1 VIIIIFRKWRR
12 FHNWYMHVVNGTL
25 HIKKA
30 TPNFKFIH
38 YNCRCFSLRP
48 SNQILVYKNEC
59 MNKTMQEQRYY
70 RPLNYKKFTT
80 SLKIG
85 TFSKFI
91 DGTID
96 TNFYKNNFAKCC
108 VLLLWNGFEEIYKIK
123 LIHFVHAKKFHPPIL
138 VKLYQQKFEESSN
151 VFRLHLVT

>member
-1 VIIIIFRKWRR
+1 MIIIIFRKWRR

-59 MNKTMQEQRYY
+59 MNKTKQDQRYY
-70 RPLNYKKFTT
+70 RIVNYKEFVR

-85 TFSKFI
+85 TFNQFI
-91 DGTID
+91 DGAI
-96 TNFYKNNFAKCC
+96 NKKNYKKKIAKCC
-108 VLLLWNGFEEIYKIK
+108 VLFLWNGFEAIYKTK
-123 LIHFVHAKKFHPPIL
+123 LIHSVHAKKIHPPIL
-138 VKLYQQKFEESSN
+138 VNLYQ
-151 VFRLHLVT
+151 